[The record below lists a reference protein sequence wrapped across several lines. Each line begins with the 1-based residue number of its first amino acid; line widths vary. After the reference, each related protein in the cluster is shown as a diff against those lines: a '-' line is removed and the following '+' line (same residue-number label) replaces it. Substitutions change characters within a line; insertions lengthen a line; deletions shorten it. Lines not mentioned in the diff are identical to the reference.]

1 MKSIKFAIVFAVA
14 FFIFAPSAANAQVIE
29 VLKRMD
35 AHYKALKSLK
45 SGISREVFNSQLK
58 ETDNYSGDLVLVP
71 GKGTKLSV
79 LLKWT
84 KPKEEVLSVVNGKY
98 ALYVPGIKR
107 AYTGTSGDKRVK
119 EKGGSALELMNLSK
133 QEINSKY
140 DAVQLGTASVG
151 GTDTVG
157 LRLTP
162 KAKAEYKFIDVW
174 VDGNGMPIQIKVTK
188 NNNDTDTIRFS
199 GIKKNENING
209 SVFKIDIPKGTE
221 VVKG

>member
-1 MKSIKFAIVFAVA
+1 MKSIKFAIVIAVA
-14 FFIFAPSAANAQVIE
+14 FFIFAPSAANAQINE

-35 AHYKALKSLK
+35 EHYKALKSLK
-45 SGISREVFNSQLK
+45 AGISREVVNAQLG
-58 ETDNYSGDLVLVP
+58 ETDSYSGDVVLLP

-79 LLKWT
+79 FLKWT
-84 KPKEEVLSVVNGKY
+84 KPKEEMLSVVNGKY
-98 ALYVPGIKR
+98 ALYVPGINR

-119 EKGGSALELMNLSK
+119 EKGGSALELMSLSK
-133 QEINSKY
+133 QDIKAKY
-140 DAVQLGTASVG
+140 DAVQTGSASVG
-151 GTDTVG
+151 GTDTLG

-199 GIKKNENING
+199 GIKKNEKIDG
-209 SVFKIDIPKGTE
+209 SVFKLNIPKGTE